1 MTYRS
6 TPAANLAHLS
16 ADTSVALG
24 AAKAGGELMA
34 ASAEVVAARLEI
46 LAAGLAD
53 PRRADLKE
61 MALMGSE
68 KVAAFT
74 ASAGRATRGMTTA
87 TEALV
92 AASAREAG
100 LAAEAARAVATATT
114 PVAAAQAQTTY
125 MLGWWSRA
133 AEQGW
138 ALGSAMLTAQADA
151 MKPLHKAA
159 TANARRL
166 RK

>member
-1 MTYRS
+1 MTSRS

-16 ADTSVALG
+16 ADAGVAFN
-24 AAKAGGELMA
+24 AATAGGELMA
-34 ASAEVVAARLEI
+34 ATAEVVAARLEI

-61 MALMGSE
+61 MALMSSE

-74 ASAGRATRGMTTA
+74 ASAGQAQRGVSA
-87 TEALV
+87 ASEALV

-100 LAAEAARAVATATT
+100 LAAEAAQAMGKAAN
-114 PVAAAQAQTTY
+114 PAAAAQVQAAY
-125 MLGWWSRA
+125 VMGWWTRA

-138 ALGSAMLTAQADA
+138 SFGSAMLNAQAAA
-151 MKPLHKAA
+151 MKPLHTAA

>member
-1 MTYRS
+1 MTKPSLDRL
-6 TPAANLAHLS
+6 T
-16 ADTSVALG
+16 ADAGVALK
-24 AAKAGGELMA
+24 AAQAGGELMA
-34 ASAEVVAARLEI
+34 ATAEVVAARMEI

-74 ASAGRATRGMTTA
+74 ASASRAQRGMSA
-87 TEALV
+87 ASEALV
-92 AASAREAG
+92 AAGAREAG
-100 LAAEAARAVATATT
+100 LAAEAAQTIARAASPAH
-114 PVAAAQAQTTY
+114 AAQAQAAY
-125 MLGWWSRA
+125 MFGWWTRS

-138 ALGSAMLTAQADA
+138 ALGSALLNAQADA

-159 TANARRL
+159 TANAKRL

>member
-1 MTYRS
+1 MTKQPLDRLS
-6 TPAANLAHLS
+6 T
-16 ADTSVALG
+16 DTGVALK
-24 AAKAGGELMA
+24 AAQAGSELMA
-34 ASAEVVAARLEI
+34 ATAEVIAARLEI

-74 ASAGRATRGMTTA
+74 AAATQAGRGMSTA
-87 TEALV
+87 SEALI
-92 AASAREAG
+92 ATSAREAG
-100 LAAEAARAVATATT
+100 LAAEAARAMATATT
-114 PVAAAQAQTTY
+114 PAEAAQAQAAY
-125 MLGWWSRA
+125 VMGWWGRA

-138 ALGSAMLTAQADA
+138 SLGSALLNTQAEA
-151 MKPLHKAA
+151 MKPLHTAA

>member
-1 MTYRS
+1 MTKAPLNRL
-6 TPAANLAHLS
+6 TDDAG
-16 ADTSVALG
+16 VALK
-24 AAKAGGELMA
+24 AAQAGGELMA
-34 ASAEVVAARLEI
+34 ATAEVVAARMEI

-74 ASAGRATRGMTTA
+74 ASAGRAQRGLSA
-87 TEALV
+87 ASEALV

-100 LAAEAARAVATATT
+100 LAAEAAQTIAAAATPA
-114 PVAAAQAQTTY
+114 AAAQAQANY
-125 MLGWWSRA
+125 MIGWWTRA
-133 AEQGW
+133 AEQSW
-138 ALGSAMLTAQADA
+138 SFGSALLNAQAEA

-166 RK
+166 RR